1 MPEAIAISRRIVIPG
16 SDLELR
22 WSRAGGPGGQK
33 VNKTESRVQLWF
45 DLEGTEAL
53 SEPIKARVRANFG
66 SRLTRDGWL
75 VLACDSYR
83 ERSRNL
89 AEVRA
94 RLAAM
99 IRGCLEAPRPR
110 RATKPSRAS
119 KRRRLDAKKRR
130 GKVKQLRGKVRRDD

>member
-1 MPEAIAISRRIVIPG
+1 MPEELAISRHIVIPG
-16 SDLELR
+16 SDLELS
-22 WSRAGGPGGQK
+22 WSRSGGPGGQK
-33 VNKTESRVQLWF
+33 VNKTESRVQLAF
-45 DLEGTEAL
+45 DIEGTEAL
-53 SEPIKARVRANFG
+53 SDAVKARVRARFS
-66 SRLTRDGWL
+66 SRINREGKLM
-75 VLACDSYR
+75 LACDIHR

-110 RATKPSRAS
+110 RATKPSRAA

-130 GKVKQLRGKVRRDD
+130 GQVKQMRGKPHRDD